1 MASISKGNHAK
12 APKSAAFVKQMRA
25 VFGEDVKVIY
35 VKEGDLKLGEPD
47 TDRPLPEMQCD
58 AA

>member
-1 MASISKGNHAK
+1 MTRKSSNWLR

-25 VFGEDVKVIY
+25 VFGDVKVIY

-47 TDRPLPEMQCD
+47 TDRPLPEMQRSS
-58 AA
+58 A